1 MVRPGRRSPRARGH
15 CRVTELLRQ
24 CLVVLRKDLLAG
36 WRSRARAVA
45 TGVFGVTT
53 LLLFSFAVGPDTTIL
68 QAHAAGYLWLAL
80 LLSSTLALAE
90 SFRVEVEHGALE
102 TLLLLPTLPAAVFY
116 GKAVANLLTLLV
128 VGAALVPFMLG
139 LYDAHV
145 ALGLPWLA
153 LVLLAGAAGI
163 SAPGTLHAAL
173 ASRARSRDV
182 LLPLLLF
189 PLLVP
194 CLLAAVKATS
204 LVLTGDPMSQL
215 PSWLGLLAAFDVI
228 YWSLCGLLFS
238 RVVEE

>member
-1 MVRPGRRSPRARGH
+1 M
-15 CRVTELLRQ
+15 TELVRQ
-24 CLVVLRKDLLAG
+24 CFIVLRKDLLAS
-36 WRSRARAVA
+36 WRSRTRAVA

-102 TLLLLPTLPAAVFY
+102 TLLLLPTHPAAVFY
-116 GKAVANLLTLLV
+116 GKALANLLTLLV
-128 VGAALVPFMLG
+128 VGVVLLPFMLA

-145 ALGLPWLA
+145 EMGVARLA
-153 LVLLAGAAGI
+153 LVLFAGAAGI

-173 ASRARSRDV
+173 SSRARSRDV

-194 CLLAAVKATS
+194 CLLASVKATS
-204 LVLTGDPMSQL
+204 LVLTGDPMTQL
-215 PSWLGLLAAFDVI
+215 PSWLSLLAAFDVI
-228 YWSLCGLLFS
+228 YWLLCGLLFA
-238 RVVEE
+238 RVVED